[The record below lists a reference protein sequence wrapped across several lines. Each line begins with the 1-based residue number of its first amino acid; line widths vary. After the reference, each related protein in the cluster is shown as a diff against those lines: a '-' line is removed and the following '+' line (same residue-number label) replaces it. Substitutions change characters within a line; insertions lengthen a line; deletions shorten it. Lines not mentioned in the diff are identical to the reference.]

1 MSGIQAADAIT
12 ILAIFLGG
20 IFLGVIVVVS
30 VAIKKE
36 DRKFSLSGA
45 APGVAARG
53 ARMLTGFG
61 SRGPRIWE
69 R

>member
-20 IFLGVIVVVS
+20 IVLGVVVVVS

-45 APGVAARG
+45 APGFAARG
-53 ARMLTGFG
+53 ARMLVGFG
-61 SRGPRIWE
+61 SRGERIWE
-69 R
+69 Q